1 MRKRDDHLGG
11 LIFDLFMKG
20 LLMGM
25 ILILVFSLAFESVW
39 VQQ

>member
-11 LIFDLFMKG
+11 LIFDLIAKG
-20 LLMGM
+20 LLMG
-25 ILILVFSLAFESVW
+25 LILLLMFSLAFESVW